1 MDRCTPDAPN
11 PPQKPNTRATPQPIA
26 GKTALISPSNPPP
39 VVGTLADMDFPQ
51 SLTLLLLVYAAL
63 LQQRTARLSELAI
76 HISGQLAS
84 IQRTLRQIAR
94 TAPAIRQE
102 SESGGGILKVPAQ
115 RAALAG
121 VATQEVTAQHGEL
134 YLRYNGT
141 GCTMRQ
147 SPE

>member
-1 MDRCTPDAPN
+1 
-11 PPQKPNTRATPQPIA
+11 
-26 GKTALISPSNPPP
+26 
-39 VVGTLADMDFPQ
+39 MDFPQ

-115 RAALAG
+115 HVALAG
-121 VATQEVTAQHGEL
+121 MATQEGAAQHGEL
-134 YLRYNGT
+134 YLR
-141 GCTMRQ
+141 
-147 SPE
+147 